1 MNNKI
6 FTISEF
12 GLIGTD
18 DLVLNYNSFK
28 SEKVTKELYQELE
41 EFTKTD
47 NGKQIFTFSGNGNYL
62 QAKSYVGTIQ
72 TKSGY
77 IVEILPKI
85 YNKDN
90 ADNSKRIFLELLKI
104 LYKLPSFKQVNNANF
119 QNEDM
124 PIFEIFITM
133 FLQEISKI
141 IKIGFKSD
149 YIPNQENLFY
159 LKGNLLINEQLKRNH
174 LHKERFFI
182 EYDEYTQNR
191 AENKILKSTL
201 KYLSNVSKSYENIKL
216 IRQYLEH
223 MYNINDSQNIDVD
236 LKSCKI
242 KNRGMQHYKIALRWS
257 NIFLNK
263 KSFSS
268 FFGDTIAF
276 SILFPMEK
284 LFENYVEYW
293 FINNEKDIDEVI
305 TQSADETYVLRNN
318 KKLFGVRPDF
328 LLKKDNSIKIVAD
341 AKWKIINQNNNFS
354 QSDFYQLFAYKH
366 IYNKNNK
373 KEIKLKLYYPM
384 SDFLLDSIIYEYFDN
399 SEIEIIPID
408 MNKLIK

>member
-18 DLVLNYNSFK
+18 DLVINYNSFK
-28 SEKVTKELYQELE
+28 SIKVTKELYQELE
-41 EFTKTD
+41 EFTKTE
-47 NGKQIFTFSGNGNYL
+47 NGKYVFTFSGNGKYL

-104 LYKLPSFKQVNNANF
+104 LYKLPSFKQINNANF
-119 QNEDM
+119 KNENI
-124 PIFEIFITM
+124 PILEIFITM

-141 IKIGFKSD
+141 IKIGFKSN
-149 YIPNQENLFY
+149 YISNQENLFY
-159 LKGNLLINEQLKRNH
+159 LKGKLLINEQLKRNH
-174 LHKERFFI
+174 LHKERFYI
-182 EYDEYTQNR
+182 EYDEYTKNR

-223 MYNINDSQNIDVD
+223 MHNINYSQNTDVD
-236 LKSCKI
+236 FKSCKI
-242 KNRGMQHYKIALRWS
+242 KNRGMKHYKIALRWS
-257 NIFLNK
+257 KIFLK
-263 KSFSS
+263 KESFSS
-268 FFGDTIAF
+268 FSGDTIAF

-293 FINNEKDIDEVI
+293 LINNEKNIDEVI
-305 TQSADETYVLRNN
+305 IQLSDEIFVLRNN

-328 LLKKDNSIKIVAD
+328 LLKVNNIIRIVAD

-366 IYNKNNK
+366 IYNQ
-373 KEIKLKLYYPM
+373 EDIKLKLYYPM
-384 SDFLLDSIIYEYFDN
+384 SEFLQDSIIYEYFDN

-408 MNKLIK
+408 MNELLN